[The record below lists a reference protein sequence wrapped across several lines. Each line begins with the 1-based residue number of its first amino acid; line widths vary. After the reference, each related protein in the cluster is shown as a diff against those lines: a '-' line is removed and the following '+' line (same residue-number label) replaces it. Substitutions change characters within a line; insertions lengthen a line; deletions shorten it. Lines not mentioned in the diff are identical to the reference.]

1 MRDYIL
7 SFPDEAQAIAALPDF
22 RTQSEVGEQWA
33 GPIIPNATRWI
44 TRPVYDEEGEIITPP
59 ETVPGWHC
67 IIRASEIPESARPHL
82 VTEPTDI
89 EPIPAGG
96 LIRPSLTVSG
106 AVSIAQA
113 RLDQFAQRRGYD
125 GILSLC
131 SYATSSDPQ
140 FAAEGALGVQ
150 LRDET
155 WRTLYQILAEI
166 ERGQRPVPNDFSEIE
181 SELPTLEWPA

>member
-1 MRDYIL
+1 MQDFIL
-7 SFPDEAQAIAALPDF
+7 TFTDEAQAIAALPEYRVTFDE
-22 RTQSEVGEQWA
+22 SEQWA
-33 GPIIPNATRWI
+33 GNVIPNATRWI
-44 TRPVYDEEGEIITPP
+44 TRPQYDEDGEIITPP

-67 IIRASEIPESARPHL
+67 IVRAESLPEAARPFI

-96 LIRPSLTVSG
+96 LIRPSLTVAD
-106 AVSIAQA
+106 AVSIAQS
-113 RLDQFAQRRGYD
+113 RLDQFAQHRGYD

-150 LRDET
+150 VRDET
-155 WRTLYQILAEI
+155 WRALYQILADI
-166 ERGQRPVPNDFSEIE
+166 KNGQRPVPNDFSEIE
-181 SELPTLEWPA
+181 SELPTMEWPA